1 MTAASPGLAAPRGGL
16 PPLPVHTTEADFR
29 HPIGCE
35 LADLLYV
42 SPWSVATNLLVTLVA
57 IAVLSIT
64 FQTLAFLGW
73 GVSIVGICIIRIFLW
88 RAYHRSR
95 AALDFEPMIWIRRFT
110 YFAAATGCQWGSLA
124 TVAALM
130 AHAPIEI
137 FVPII
142 IAGLAGGVASGYTA
156 HVPVVDAFIWPVVL
170 PLIVV
175 TMVAGDIQHLAMGGL
190 YLVFVLNLSLM
201 ARQSYRTLLRM
212 LKAKMEKERLVA
224 GLDEANRRA
233 EAALRAKSEFLAN
246 MSHEL
251 RTPLNAVIGFSEI
264 IANEIL
270 GPIGNSKY
278 LEYAN
283 DLNASGQHLLQLIND
298 ILDLT
303 KVSAGR
309 LELADE
315 TIDVAELID
324 SCVRMTAHR
333 ASVHGLTLT
342 QSVAADV
349 HGVQGDERRLRQIL
363 LNLLSNSIKFTPS
376 GGAVSIRAAIE
387 QGQLM
392 IEVRDT
398 GIGIASEDMARALEP
413 FGQVNNA
420 YNRSGG
426 GTGLG
431 LPLTKKLVELHDGR
445 FTIDSRPGKG
455 TATQI
460 TLPPQRVIPARRA
473 AGNLTAA

>member
-1 MTAASPGLAAPRGGL
+1 
-16 PPLPVHTTEADFR
+16 
-29 HPIGCE
+29 
-35 LADLLYV
+35 
-42 SPWSVATNLLVTLVA
+42 
-57 IAVLSIT
+57 
-64 FQTLAFLGW
+64 
-73 GVSIVGICIIRIFLW
+73 
-88 RAYHRSR
+88 
-95 AALDFEPMIWIRRFT
+95 
-110 YFAAATGCQWGSLA
+110 
-124 TVAALM
+124 
-130 AHAPIEI
+130 
-137 FVPII
+137 
-142 IAGLAGGVASGYTA
+142 
-156 HVPVVDAFIWPVVL
+156 
-170 PLIVV
+170 
-175 TMVAGDIQHLAMGGL
+175 
-190 YLVFVLNLSLM
+190 
-201 ARQSYRTLLRM
+201 
-212 LKAKMEKERLVA
+212 
-224 GLDEANRRA
+224 
-233 EAALRAKSEFLAN
+233 